1 MGKAYSSG
9 MNVLFS
15 IVFLVAA
22 GLFLLQSPDGF
33 LATVLDGASKS
44 AVLCFSLIATYA
56 VWLGLMNV
64 WKDAGVSQAVSKLL
78 KPLAKRIFKVDDTE
92 TLDNLSM
99 NLSVNLLGISGAATP
114 YGIKVAQFLDR
125 SEYAE
130 YSSAMFFVVNA
141 TSIQLI
147 PTSIIGVRVALG
159 SVAPA
164 DVVLPTLVCTV
175 FSTLIAMALVRMLI
189 PPKRAVFPSSCRDFG
204 GKICKSRGAG
214 I

>member
-1 MGKAYSSG
+1 
-9 MNVLFS
+9 MNAIFS
-15 IVFLVAA
+15 IVFILTALIA
-22 GLFLLQSPDGF
+22 LAYAPDLFLS
-33 LATVLDGASKS
+33 TVLDGASKS

-64 WKDAGVSQAVSKLL
+64 WKDSGLTQLISKAL
-78 KPLAKRIFKVDDTE
+78 KPLSRKIFKTNNKE
-92 TLDNLSM
+92 TLDCLSM

-114 YGIKVAQFLDR
+114 YGIRATKLLDK
-125 SEYAE
+125 SDAPE

-164 DVVLPTLVCTV
+164 AIVLPTFLCSL
-175 FSTLIAMALVRMLI
+175 FSTLLAMTLVRVLI
-189 PPKRAVFPSSCRDFG
+189 PPKPLVSPLPKTENSPILNKRV
-204 GKICKSRGAG
+204 GAG
-214 I
+214 MR